1 MLFGRRRRSI
11 EKLLVVEDEPLVAF
25 DTEYLLTDQGF
36 TVVATVDR
44 VADAVRLIEGGAAI
58 DLVLVDVNLADGS
71 GLEVARAASAR
82 SIAVLFVTGNCPVG
96 GETVAVGCL
105 SKPSYPR
112 DQLGAIDA
120 IALRGEGKA
129 PPRLPGG
136 LRLFGGGPTTSGLT

>member
-44 VADAVRLIEGGAAI
+44 VADAVRCIEGGAAI

-71 GLEVARAASAR
+71 GLEVARAAFAR
-82 SIAVLFVTGNCPVG
+82 GIPVLFVTGACPVG
-96 GETVAVGCL
+96 GEAVAVGCL
-105 SKPSYPR
+105 AKPYAPR
-112 DQLGAIDA
+112 DLLGAIDA
-120 IALRGEGKA
+120 IALRNEGKA

-136 LRLFGGGPTTSGLT
+136 LRLFGDGPTTSGLT

>member
-44 VADAVRLIEGGAAI
+44 VTDAVRFIEAGTAI

-71 GLEVARAASAR
+71 GLEVARAASAHR
-82 SIAVLFVTGNCPVG
+82 IAVLFVTGSCPVD
-96 GETVAVGCL
+96 GESVAVGCL
-105 SKPSYPR
+105 AKPYDPR
-112 DQLGAIDA
+112 DLLAAIDA
-120 IALRGEGKA
+120 IALRSEGKA
-129 PPRLPGG
+129 PPRLPVG
-136 LRLFGGGPTTSGLT
+136 LRLFGDRPTTSGLT